1 MVITRRKEHIDEMAE
16 VLEYAKERG
25 IDLGG
30 VIFGQTKAELY
41 EDEEDK
47 KAEIVDQGEGTATG
61 EEGEESGEESGS
73 ETVESDDEGA
83 RS

>member
-1 MVITRRKEHIDEMAE
+1 MAE

-30 VIFGQTKAELY
+30 VIFGQTKTELY
-41 EDEEDK
+41 EDDEDK
-47 KAEIVDQGEGTATG
+47 KTELSDQGEGTATG

-73 ETVESDDEGA
+73 ETGEGDDEGT

>member
-1 MVITRRKEHIDEMAE
+1 MAE
-16 VLEYAKERG
+16 VLEYAKEKG

-30 VIFGQTKAELY
+30 VIFDQTKSELY

-47 KAEIVDQGEGTATG
+47 KAALADEGEGTAPG

-73 ETVESDDEGA
+73 ETGEGDDEGTGK
-83 RS
+83 